1 MIGGRTDCYAP
12 RVPNTPA
19 PVYEGQ
25 RSEDHV
31 VTVTCDG
38 EPLDPRLDL
47 RAHSPTGFNF
57 GYGGSGPAQ
66 LALAILAHALGDDE
80 LASAHY
86 QKFKFQV
93 IAKLEESPW
102 RITQQE
108 VRAWIAGV
116 LAHQEPAE

>member
-1 MIGGRTDCYAP
+1 MIAGRIDCYAP

-19 PVYEGQ
+19 PVYEG
-25 RSEDHV
+25 RRDDHHR

-38 EPLDPRLDL
+38 DPLDPRFDL
-47 RAHSPTGFNF
+47 RRHSDGFEF

-66 LALAILAHALGDDE
+66 LALAILSHALGDDE

-93 IAKLEESPW
+93 IAKLQESSW

-108 VRAWIAGV
+108 VRSWIAGV
-116 LAHQEPAE
+116 LADREEPAE

>member
-1 MIGGRTDCYAP
+1 MPD
-12 RVPNTPA
+12 TPTS
-19 PVYEGQ
+19 VYEGH
-25 RSEDHV
+25 RNPDSRV

-38 EPLDPRLDL
+38 ELLDPRFDL
-47 RAHSPTGFNF
+47 RRHSDGFEY

-66 LALAILAHALGDDE
+66 LALAILSHALGDDE

-93 IAKLEESPW
+93 IAKLQESLW

-108 VRAWIAGV
+108 VRTWIAAV
-116 LAHQEPAE
+116 LAARPEPSE